1 MRVPRRPL
9 SSLLSSAVALAAVL
23 GASPAGAPPA
33 AASAASAVQPAES
46 RNMVLIAHNDLNGSG
61 NLGEGYAE
69 IKTRDGR
76 RVLYAAHESGPRC
89 LSVLDVTDPRAP
101 GLLGQIDVPGANTRC
116 NSLDLSGGVLAVA
129 NQVNDETQPG
139 GITGLRLY
147 DVSGDPAA
155 PEEIGFFDTSGP
167 FSRGV
172 HYVWF
177 ADGRYAHI
185 STGMPDFQ
193 PRRPDLDDQLYVI
206 VDLENPRRPVEAG
219 RWWWPGTR
227 VGDSAPLPTPNAGVD
242 SGCRSHNTDV
252 FPDRPDRA
260 YVGYIDCGLAVLDIS
275 RKNRPRPVALLDDSP
290 PAPGFTH
297 TLQPIRGGRDIVT
310 THEAVEDNC
319 TDGDKRIDIY
329 RHASRS
335 TLTRIATL
343 PAPDNAA
350 ELCARGGRFGAHNIF
365 ERTPDEPTWWSDD
378 VVIGSFFN
386 GGVRA
391 YDVSDPRR
399 PREAAYYVPAAP
411 AGSPAGAIQIN
422 DVYVDD
428 RGVIFAG
435 DRFAGGLYVLRSPVI
450 DRAARP

>member
-9 SSLLSSAVALAAVL
+9 FPVLSLASALAFAPAGPPAVAAAAAAV
-23 GASPAGAPPA
+23 
-33 AASAASAVQPAES
+33 ES
-46 RNMVLIAHNDLNGSG
+46 RNMTLIAHNDLNGSG

-69 IKTRDGR
+69 IKTREGR
-76 RVLYAAHESGPRC
+76 RILYAAHESGPRC
-89 LSVLDVTDPRAP
+89 LSVLDVTEARAP
-101 GLLGQIDVPGANTRC
+101 RLLRQLDVPGANTRC
-116 NSLDLSGGVLAVA
+116 NSLDLSGHVLTVA

-139 GITGLRLY
+139 GITGLRVY
-147 DVSGDPAA
+147 DVGGDPTA
-155 PEEIGFFDTSGP
+155 PEQVGFFDTSGP

-172 HYVWF
+172 HFVWF
-177 ADGRYAHI
+177 ADGRFAHI
-185 STGMPDFQ
+185 STGMPDFE

-206 VDLENPRRPVEAG
+206 VDLKNPRRPVEAG

-227 VGDSAPLPTPNAGVD
+227 VGDKEPLPTPNQGVD
-242 SGCRSHNTDV
+242 SGCRAHNTNV

-260 YVGYIDCGLAVLDIS
+260 YVGYIDCGLAVIDIS
-275 RKNRPRPVALLDDSP
+275 DRAHPKPLALLDDSP
-290 PAPGFTH
+290 PSPGFTH
-297 TLQPIRGGRDIVT
+297 TLQPIRNGRYIVA

-319 TDGDKRIDIY
+319 TDGDKRNDIF
-329 RHASRS
+329 RSTRS

-343 PAPDNAA
+343 PAPRNAA

-365 ERTPDEPTWWSDD
+365 ERTPDEPTWWSDRI
-378 VVIGSFFN
+378 VVGSYFN

-391 YDVSDPRR
+391 HDVSDPLH
-399 PREAAYYVPAAP
+399 PREAAFFVPEAP

-435 DRFAGGLYVLRSPVI
+435 DRFGGGLYVLRSPVI
-450 DRAARP
+450 DRTVAAASP